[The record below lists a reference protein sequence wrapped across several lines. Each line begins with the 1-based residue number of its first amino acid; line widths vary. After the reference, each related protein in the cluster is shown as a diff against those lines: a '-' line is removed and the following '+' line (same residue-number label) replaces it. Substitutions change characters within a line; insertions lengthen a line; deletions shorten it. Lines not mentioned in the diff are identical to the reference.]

1 MTIILFITALA
12 LSATAAYY
20 SIAGLAA
27 IFSAAST
34 SIVLMG
40 SILEV
45 AKLVTIS
52 WLYRN
57 WKTVPI
63 LLKTYF
69 MVAVLILMLI
79 TSMGVF
85 GYLSKAHLEQTTSTS
100 ASSVQIEILE
110 ERIES
115 IRQNVDLNKRA
126 LAQMDESVNQII
138 ARSSSEDSALRASN
152 LRRSQQ
158 RERNRI
164 VAEIQTQQGEISKLS
179 QELSPLKVEV
189 KKLEAEVGPIKYIAS
204 LIYGNELNQTLIE
217 NAVKYFILL
226 IIVVFDPLAVLLFIA
241 FNIEQLKNPNSV
253 YLFSKRNYTIKEDK
267 QDAEEPKFET
277 QDENIS
283 VDDEIKFSEK
293 FELYKDKPDG
303 TKLKFLLD

>member
-34 SIVLMG
+34 SIILMG

-85 GYLSKAHLEQTTSTS
+85 GYLSKAHLEQTSSTS

-138 ARSSSEDSALRASN
+138 ARSSTEDSALRASN

-179 QELSPLKVEV
+179 QELSPLKIEV

-267 QDAEEPKFET
+267 QDIEEPKFET
-277 QDENIS
+277 QGENIS

>member
-27 IFSAAST
+27 VFSAAST
-34 SIVLMG
+34 SIILMG

-85 GYLSKAHLEQTTSTS
+85 GYLSKAHLEQTASTS

-138 ARSSSEDSALRASN
+138 ARSSTEDSALRASN

-179 QELSPLKVEV
+179 QELSPLKIEV

-267 QDAEEPKFET
+267 QDVKEPEFET
-277 QDENIS
+277 QGENIS